1 MAERGKK
8 KEEKKKE
15 RKKRE
20 KVLRLARM
28 RGLKAQQEEEENNS
42 VDSINILY
50 LATSCIHQNKNQETL
65 NITLAATKQHHL
77 KTKQ

>member
-1 MAERGKK
+1 
-8 KEEKKKE
+8 
-15 RKKRE
+15 
-20 KVLRLARM
+20 M